1 MIRKVVSAVLLLCAG
16 GLISC
21 GGNAGNRE
29 DPIPLVVTKA
39 EVPEEEGE
47 IGINDALPDAPA
59 GLHTLF
65 SMTPGSIVSWT
76 AAGSCLDATGET
88 ITSDWDGDG
97 VPNDREMAL
106 GTNPRVTDHPRI
118 TVRTGHPVIMELA
131 YNRSGEKRAH
141 SEMIGEENTRSTR
154 TQNMDE
160 THYAKLNQKTTPY
173 VVKSSESEAGSSANS
188 YGYANSDEI
197 SIKSSFNFAVLELFK
212 IGAGLGLTQK
222 TSRSENWS
230 FSNSFNRS
238 SMSEKTVFDDVNY
251 RDNMDASGMELRDS
265 KIIEMESRYRTSEIA
280 HDTVTWGPEAGVVRA
295 AIYFRNESVAMP
307 VKLSNVIC
315 TLLFKLPGGR
325 LEAITNFRLE
335 FDGGRPFE
343 VEIGGG
349 DETPPYAVVVE
360 GINSEKV
367 RQALKNGHLPVI
379 SIFSCDMTLVD
390 DSSYRPGV
398 RNLKQ
403 VEEGAKG
410 RTAVIKITAPGRRD
424 IHRVVAFDEEE
435 GGDLSPGISL
445 KKALFSMLR
454 SPLKGGE
461 RWERDAMNRVLTV
474 DKEGLWWH
482 TAYAGDIWS
491 GEHEYLYGDN
501 RAGNE
506 WDYFA
511 TEVKTYT
518 DEFNT
523 LRRLE
528 TIKRIGNERDLFGNY
543 VNQKYNP
550 FSRNDNPGYD
560 ENESLPEGELLKTK
574 YWVILHNGK
583 YFEGD
588 INDPVWPGDR
598 YEIILYNMQDFITH
612 MEHYVYTP
620 LQSRELIRFDTRWN
634 ALVNDS
640 HEMARAV
647 RLGSVRRG
655 DVVRLD
661 VHLKESR
668 FLFDASLDT
677 SPSGGVP
684 QPLDISSRE
693 SPLAWWDFRY
703 TLEPEVKEMNGIP
716 ESFSHAAEGGV
727 NSIRVHINES
737 RFARYYMIDIDGGSG
752 HAPTSRNM
760 RVTAEELKQANGD
773 VYLHGKTTDGNGNEM
788 GRIPEG
794 RYMVSV
800 SAHGENFGCPVKTTS
815 AANGLADAVV
825 MVTDASTRE
834 PSNGFSFSVMSLYRE
849 KLFVRISPLPN
860 TEYFLIRCF
869 GPMNYYGADSPVKE
883 VRGHAGLNVIEIDH
897 PFAGMEEAQ
906 NPGVYEVRVYAVNG
920 NCLDQ
925 GTERESSLARTEA
938 AGGPV
943 YVNVEYDSYRYQRE
957 VAPRRWVPESE
968 VDTDA
973 AAPIRSFGLNAIDL
987 EVNFNEGSGWWR
999 LKLANDDRGAGGR
1012 DIECRFT
1019 SIIENYRGQHFVIHF
1034 TPPAG
1039 TSNQFHNVFRSS
1051 DDEVDIYIRTVAEKR
1066 YRDTFWMKNLSPDRA
1081 FSVKGNCVITGPAVR
1096 DFASYWQGLDETDAS
1111 RFEETI
1117 GRWRTPSP
1125 LGYGGGAPALVEP
1138 VESNA
1143 AYFFS
1148 PLEQRKYLLSA
1159 MIAEPDSLVETRPTR
1174 LDLPSFRAV
1183 PGPRCIYLNGIVS
1196 RYADSFEV
1204 WWRKFDRTASYGSSL
1219 TLEGVMWDAGA
1230 GAPVSSD
1237 ASNWNMVMAYPDESG
1252 NCATVLPDCEANQ
1265 YYAVAVVGKN
1275 GALNGTSDARFAFD
1289 RNGSGD
1295 NIRFIMPYPSSPP
1308 DATPGL
1314 QTHVEG
1320 RSVVIEVAPVGD
1332 ECRYLLEWK
1341 ESCDDIWSVHDTYDG
1356 TGESLAW
1363 NGARYTARDLNP
1375 RSLYTVR
1382 ARAVTLNNLAG
1393 PAVECEVE
1401 TGMEGG
1407 LQYYFDWDRPPI
1419 VGTLPGQSMSNTL
1432 DAALICSVDEMPE
1445 GTAYCQLKG
1454 SVSCNYFEGWFFPGN
1469 QRKRYFFDLRLT
1481 PDNPEAELVR
1491 FTPVSAWLG
1500 IFHLL
1505 SYRNFVVDGSIRS
1518 YNVHGVDIT
1527 PVDPERGTV
1536 RDRLNWSY
1544 QPCPQPVGW

>member
-1 MIRKVVSAVLLLCAG
+1 MKMKFMSAVLLLCAG
-16 GLISC
+16 AVFSC
-21 GGNAGNRE
+21 GGSGGSRE

-39 EVPEEEGE
+39 EGPEEEGS
-47 IGINDALPDAPA
+47 GMGGALPDAPG
-59 GLHTLF
+59 GLHPIF
-65 SMTPGSIVSWT
+65 SLAPGSVVSNVV
-76 AAGSCLDATGET
+76 AGSRADATGES

-97 VPNDREMAL
+97 VPNDREIAV
-106 GTNPRVTDHPRI
+106 GTNPRVTDHPGI
-118 TVRTGHPVIMELA
+118 SVRTGHPVIMELV
-131 YNRSGEKRAH
+131 YNRSGETRVH
-141 SEMIGEENTRSTR
+141 SETIGEENTRSTR

-197 SIKSSFNFAVLELFK
+197 SMNSSFNFAVLELFK
-212 IGAGLGLTQK
+212 IGTGLGLTQK

-251 RDNMDASGMELRDS
+251 RDNMDAAGMELRDS
-265 KIIEMESRYRTSEIA
+265 KIIEMENRYRTSEIA
-280 HDTVTWGPEAGVVRA
+280 HDTVTLGPEAGAVRA

-379 SIFSCDMTLVD
+379 SIFSYDMTIVD

-435 GGDLSPGISL
+435 GGALSPGISL
-445 KKALFSMLR
+445 KKALFSILR

-461 RWERDAMNRVLTV
+461 RWEQDALNRILTV
-474 DKEGLWWH
+474 RKEGLWWH
-482 TAYAGDIWS
+482 TAYEGDIWS
-491 GEHEYLYGDN
+491 GGHEYLYGEN
-501 RAGNE
+501 RSGNE

-528 TIKRIGNERDLFGNY
+528 TIKRIGNERDPFGNY

-560 ENESLPEGELLKTK
+560 ENESLPEGELLKTR

-647 RLGSVRRG
+647 HLGSLRRG

-668 FLFDASLDT
+668 FLFDRSLDP

-684 QPLDISSRE
+684 QPLDLFAQE
-693 SPLAWWDFRY
+693 SPLAWRDFRY
-703 TLEPEVKEMNGIP
+703 TLEPEEREPNGIP

-727 NSIRVHINES
+727 NSLRVCINGS
-737 RFARYYMIDIDGGSG
+737 RFARYYVIEISDDSDPG
-752 HAPTSRNM
+752 PTSRKM
-760 RVTAEELKQANGD
+760 MVTATDLQKSNGE
-773 VYLHGKTTDGNGNEM
+773 VYLHGKTIDEDGNEL
-788 GRIPEG
+788 GRIGGG
-794 RYMVSV
+794 RYAVSV
-800 SAHGENFGCPVKTTS
+800 FAHGENYGYPVKTPS
-815 AANGLADAVV
+815 AANGLADAA
-825 MVTDASTRE
+825 VTVADATERE
-834 PSNGFSFSVMSLYRE
+834 PSNSFSFSAMSLYRE
-849 KLFVRISPLPN
+849 RLFVRISTLPN
-860 TEYFLIRCF
+860 TEYFLIRCY
-869 GPMNYYGADSPVKE
+869 GPMNYGGGGSPVKE

-897 PFAGMEEAQ
+897 PYAGMEEARD
-906 NPGVYEVRVYAVNG
+906 PGVYEVRVHAVNES
-920 NCLDQ
+920 CLS
-925 GTERESSLARTEA
+925 GGVERETSLERTEA

-943 YVNVEYDSYRYQRE
+943 YLNVEYDSYRYQRE

-968 VDTDA
+968 GDADA
-973 AAPIRSFGLNAIDL
+973 AAPTRSFDLNAIDL

-1012 DIECRFT
+1012 EIECRFT
-1019 SIIENYRGQHFVIHF
+1019 SIVEDYRGQRFVVYF

-1039 TSNQFHNVFRSS
+1039 ESNQFHNVFRSC
-1051 DDEVDIYIRTVAEKR
+1051 DDEVDVYIRTVAENR
-1066 YRDTFWMKNLSPDRA
+1066 YRDTFWMKNLSGDHVLGEEG
-1081 FSVKGNCVITGPAVR
+1081 SCVITGPDVN

-1117 GRWRTPSP
+1117 GRWRIPSP
-1125 LGYGGGAPALVEP
+1125 LGYGGGGPALVEP

-1148 PLEQRKYLLSA
+1148 PLEQRKYLVSA
-1159 MIAEPDSLVETRPTR
+1159 MLAEPDSLVETRPTR
-1174 LDLPSFRAV
+1174 LDLPSFSAV
-1183 PGPRCIYLNGIVS
+1183 PGPRCIYLNTIES
-1196 RYADSFEV
+1196 RYADSYEI
-1204 WWRKFDRTASYGSSL
+1204 WWRKFDRSASYGAPL
-1219 TLEGVMWDAGA
+1219 TVEEIRWDAEA
-1230 GAPVSSD
+1230 AAPLSSD
-1237 ASNWNMVMAYPDESG
+1237 RSNWNMAMAYPDAGGS
-1252 NCATVLPDCEANQ
+1252 CSMVLPDCEANQ

-1275 GALNGTSDARFAFD
+1275 GALNGTSEARFAFD
-1289 RNGSGD
+1289 KNGSGD

-1308 DATPGL
+1308 LTAPAL
-1314 QTHVEG
+1314 QARVEG
-1320 RSVVIEVAPVGD
+1320 RSVTIDVAPLGD

-1341 ESCDDIWSVHDTYDG
+1341 ESCDDIWSAHDTYDG
-1356 TGESLAW
+1356 TGGSLAW
-1363 NGARYTARDLNP
+1363 NGARYTVNDLNP

-1393 PAVECEVE
+1393 PRVECEVE
-1401 TGMEGG
+1401 TGIEGG
-1407 LQYYFDWDRPPI
+1407 LQCYFDWDRPPV
-1419 VGTLPGQSMSNTL
+1419 VGSLPGQSLTRTL
-1432 DAALICSVDEMPE
+1432 DAAILCSVDEMPA
-1445 GTAYCQLKG
+1445 GTAYCRLKG
-1454 SVSCNYFEGWFFPGN
+1454 SVACNYYKGWFLPSA
-1469 QRKRYFFDLRLT
+1469 QMKRFFFDLRVT
-1481 PDNPEAELVR
+1481 PEKPETQLVR
-1491 FTPVSAWLG
+1491 FSPVKAWLG
-1500 IFHLL
+1500 IFHLS
-1505 SYRNFVVDGSIRS
+1505 SYRNFVIDGSIRA

-1536 RDRLNWSY
+1536 LDRLKWSY
-1544 QPCPQPVGW
+1544 QPCPQPLGR